1 MGKRSSFERRP
12 GDFYATP
19 LPAVLPLISH
29 LRGIRTFAE
38 PCAGAGDLVRHL
50 DPSAWLAPMP
60 ATSASGQDALEL
72 DYYGA
77 IDLDH
82 YDPPETIRAVNP
94 AFGKFLDEQDVLL
107 EAERARRMPSFES
120 AFRNLRLNQRI
131 APFGRD
137 LLMKPEA
144 WAVGDDPIDEAIFTD
159 GRRCSRPRPSAL
171 SISRRWCWLPRMIA
185 ASFT

>member
-19 LPAVLPLISH
+19 LPAVLPLIPH

-50 DPSAWLAPMP
+50 ESFGLAC
-60 ATSASGQDALEL
+60 AYAGDIASGQDALEL
-72 DYYGA
+72 DYYGT
-77 IDLDH
+77 IDSIITN
-82 YDPPETIRAVNP
+82 PPETIRAVNP
-94 AFGKFLDEQDVLL
+94 AFGKFLDEQDVLV

-159 GRRCSRPRPSAL
+159 CHGASGTARRPPSPAAHGASAGRSGQ
-171 SISRRWCWLPRMIA
+171 
-185 ASFT
+185 

>member
-1 MGKRSSFERRP
+1 MTGKRSSFERRP

-19 LPAVLPLISH
+19 LPAVLPLIPH

-50 DPSAWLAPMP
+50 ESFGLAC
-60 ATSASGQDALEL
+60 AYAGDIASGQDALEL

-77 IDLDH
+77 IDSIITN
-82 YDPPETIRAVNP
+82 PPETIRAVNP
-94 AFGKFLDEQDVLL
+94 AFGKFLDEQDVLV

-159 GRRCSRPRPSAL
+159 CHGASAGRSGQ
-171 SISRRWCWLPRMIA
+171 
-185 ASFT
+185 